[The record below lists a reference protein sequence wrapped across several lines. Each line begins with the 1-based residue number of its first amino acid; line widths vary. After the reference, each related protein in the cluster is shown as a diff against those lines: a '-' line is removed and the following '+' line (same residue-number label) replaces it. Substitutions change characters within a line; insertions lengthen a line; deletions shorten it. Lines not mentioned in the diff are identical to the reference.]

1 MLNAITIENIAV
13 ARKVSIDFP
22 DGFSVLTGGT
32 GAGKSI
38 IVESLGI
45 LAGGKTTREMI
56 RGGETKATVSGIF
69 TGLDGILPLLEE
81 SGFAPDENGE
91 LSVTRS
97 FTTDGKSS
105 VRIGGK
111 TATVSQLREIGD
123 LLININGQ
131 EDSHALSDRSLYI
144 SYIDD
149 FAGLNDDITAYR
161 AVYDRM
167 QAENAELSRLGT
179 LLKEQMMLVDL
190 YKGYVKEIDG
200 AKLQDP
206 DEEDKLT
213 KLRDKIRGIEKI
225 SKHSNLVY
233 RALAKNDKGAS
244 AAYLIEKAA
253 AAMTQL
259 SGVLDN
265 ADTLAARLSEIQ
277 YELEDI
283 ASDAL
288 SVLDGLD
295 VDDPEKQLTAI
306 ETRLALI
313 SRLEKKYSQP
323 TVADLLAFRRET
335 AEKLRVLTDA
345 DVEIKEHTAARDRY
359 LGEATALAA
368 KLTEKRLAAAERL
381 RHEMLET
388 LSYLDMPKVR
398 FFVNVKPVPL
408 HTKGADFIELLI
420 SANAGEEPQPLEKI
434 ASGGEMARVM
444 LALKCALADKHGVG
458 TLVFDEID
466 TGVSGGTSE
475 KIGRKL
481 KTLSETTQIFCVT
494 HSAQIASCADTHF
507 LIEKAEKDGRTES
520 SVRELDREGRV
531 SEIARIIG
539 GVSVTDTQRGAAE
552 DLLKN

>member
-13 ARKVSIDFP
+13 VKQISIDFP
-22 DGFSVLTGGT
+22 TGFSVLTGGT

-38 IVESLGI
+38 IVDSLGI
-45 LAGGKTTREMI
+45 LAGGKTSREMI
-56 RGGETKATVSGIF
+56 RSGETKATVSGIF
-69 TGLDGILPLLEE
+69 TGLDDFLPQLEE
-81 SGFAPDENGE
+81 AGFAPDENGE
-91 LSVTRS
+91 LLITRS
-97 FTTDGKSS
+97 FTADGKSS
-105 VRIGGK
+105 VRIGGR

-123 LLININGQ
+123 WLISINGQ

-144 SYIDD
+144 GYIDD
-149 FAGLNDDITAYR
+149 FANLHEDVAAYR
-161 AVYDRM
+161 AVFDQM
-167 QAENAELSRLGT
+167 QAENTELSRLSG
-179 LLKEQMMLVDL
+179 LLKEQRMLVDL

-253 AAMTQL
+253 AAMSQL

-265 ADTLAARLSEIQ
+265 ADALAARLSEIQ

-323 TVADLLAFRRET
+323 TVSDLLTFRRET

-345 DVEIKEHTAARDRY
+345 DVEIKEHTAVRDR
-359 LGEATALAA
+359 LEAEATTFAA
-368 KLTEKRLAAAERL
+368 ALTEKRLAAAERL
-381 RHEMLET
+381 RQEMLDT

-408 HTKGADFIELLI
+408 HTRGADYIELLI

-444 LALKCALADKHGVG
+444 LALKCALAGKHGVG
-458 TLVFDEID
+458 SLVFDEID

-481 KTLSETTQIFCVT
+481 KTLSETTQIICVT

-507 LIEKAEKDGRTES
+507 LIEKTENAGRTES

-531 SEIARIIG
+531 TEMARIIG

-552 DLLKN
+552 DLLNN

>member
-13 ARKVSIDFP
+13 ARNVTIDFP
-22 DGFSVLTGGT
+22 AGFSVLTGGT

-56 RGGETKATVSGIF
+56 RSGETKAMVSGVF
-69 TGLDGILPLLEE
+69 SGLGDVLPQLEE
-81 SGFAPDENGE
+81 AGFAPDENGE
-91 LSVTRS
+91 LSVTRA

-123 LLININGQ
+123 FLISINGQ

-144 SYIDD
+144 GYIDD
-149 FAGLNDDITAYR
+149 FAGLCDDLASYR
-161 AVYDRM
+161 VVYDKM
-167 QAENAELSRLGT
+167 QTENAELSRLAA
-179 LLKEQMMLVDL
+179 LLKEQTMLVDL
-190 YKGYVKEIDG
+190 YKGYVKEIDS

-213 KLRDKIRGIEKI
+213 KLRDKIRAIEKI
-225 SKHSNLVY
+225 SKYSNLVY

-244 AAYLIEKAA
+244 AAYLIEKAS
-253 AAMTQL
+253 AAMSQL
-259 SGVLDN
+259 SGVLEN
-265 ADTLAARLSEIQ
+265 ADALAARLNEIQ
-277 YELEDI
+277 FELEDI
-283 ASDAL
+283 ASEAL

-306 ETRLALI
+306 ETRLAMI
-313 SRLEKKYSQP
+313 SRLEKKYAQP

-381 RHEMLET
+381 RREMLDT

-398 FFVNVKPVPL
+398 FFVNIKPVAL

-458 TLVFDEID
+458 SLVFDEID

-481 KTLSETTQIFCVT
+481 KTLSETTQIICVT